1 MRSIIHILI
10 FLLVL
15 TKLSSCQTVKDK
27 TDEIVKK
34 ENEKLSR
41 FIGQPVSELKIV
53 MGMPDIEE
61 KSNTASKILT
71 YKTKKYGIPCER
83 KFEISSEDMVIG
95 FVSKGCF

>member
-1 MRSIIHILI
+1 MK
-10 FLLVL
+10 L
-15 TKLSSCQTVKDK
+15 TSCQTVKDK

-34 ENEKLSR
+34 ENEKLSQ

-53 MGMPDIEE
+53 MGMPDNEE
-61 KSNTASKILT
+61 KSNTGSRILI

>member
-1 MRSIIHILI
+1 MRPLILI
-10 FLLVL
+10 FICFLIL
-15 TKLSSCQTVKDK
+15 TKLTSCQTVKDK

-34 ENEKLSR
+34 ENEKLSQ

-53 MGMPDIEE
+53 MGMPDNEE
-61 KSNTASKILT
+61 KSNTGSKILI

-83 KFEISSEDMVIG
+83 KFEISSKDMVIG